1 MRSAKS
7 KKRRL
12 IDATMMFL
20 VLGLSL
26 LLLIY
31 VGYSEAKR
39 TYQQFQLE
47 KLEAQG
53 KIAQNAMESF
63 LRAGLPLR
71 QYVGF
76 STLAGPILE
85 SDPTIAAMTVFDRA
99 GRPVFASGDDSIPL
113 LPIVETDSNNEFE
126 LRMTK
131 EYEQVVLP
139 LRNRFE
145 TVGSLAITMP
155 TSVVEETVQIA
166 FKPLLVVAAFL
177 SVAFALFV
185 SVAEAPI
192 GRGRTPWL
200 QIVYAFTFLG
210 MALLVIVTLINLYQD
225 GATSRVK
232 ALADSLGQRLSII
245 MMINVNID
253 QIDGLDAIFDDYRRL
268 YPDISA
274 AGLIVNNK
282 VHAHT
287 DRDAVGR
294 SWVEDS
300 ANYQYEVD
308 LSRPELG
315 RDVRVAVALPADI
328 VVNRVLRSVKN
339 FAALFVASGFLAGLF
354 LQLAGSVQ
362 QQTTGGKSDET
373 EDPDAPGSGEAARS
387 QRDAALLDLVKPV
400 FFVAVFLEH
409 LNYAFL
415 PQFMHGVVAESGLS
429 SGYAS
434 APFTAYYL
442 CFALA
447 LIPAGHYAQNWSAR
461 PLMYGGLVL
470 AAIGVFAMALPT
482 DFYIVTAARALSGIG
497 QGMLFIGVQSYIL
510 AIASP
515 GGKTRG
521 AAIIVFG
528 FQGGMISGMAIG
540 SLLVTY
546 MGAQGVFTL
555 GGTIATGMALYALT
569 VLPSTAPQ
577 RTVESGI
584 GATFRQLGR
593 DVGQVL
599 RSMHFLQTMF
609 FIGIPA
615 KAVLTG
621 IIIFALPLL
630 LAQKNYAQE
639 DIGQIIMVYAA
650 GVVLASSWVS
660 RLVDRTGKTD
670 TILFWGAVI
679 SGIGLM
685 AIGLI
690 DWDGISGRSDGGL
703 LVTLVLIVGVATVGI
718 AHGFINAPVVTHV
731 ADSELATKIGPTSVT
746 ATYRFLERIGHVAGP
761 MIVGQMF
768 LYWGQSALN
777 LMWIGVAIALLG
789 ILFLSRSTQQ
799 WASTA

>member
-1 MRSAKS
+1 MQQSNPPR
-7 KKRRL
+7 RRL
-12 IDATMMFL
+12 IDATMMFM

-31 VGYSEAKR
+31 VGFSEAKR
-39 TYQQFQLE
+39 TYQQFQIE

-53 KIAQNAMESF
+53 KIVQNAFDSF

-71 QYVGF
+71 QFVGF
-76 STLAGPILE
+76 TALTERILA
-85 SDPTIAAMTVFDRA
+85 SDQSIAAMTAFDRA
-99 GRPVFASGDDSIPL
+99 GNPIFTAGIEGIPL
-113 LPIVETDSNNEFE
+113 LPIVEGGTTEGFE
-126 LRMTK
+126 LRMTDQ
-131 EYEQVVLP
+131 YQQVVLP
-139 LRNRFE
+139 LSNRFE
-145 TVGSLAITMP
+145 TVGSLAVAMP
-155 TSVVEETVQIA
+155 NSVVATRVESA
-166 FKPLLVVAAFL
+166 FEPLLAVAVCL
-177 SVAFALFV
+177 SAAFALFV
-185 SVAEAPI
+185 SLAEAPVT
-192 GRGRTPWL
+192 RGRTPWL
-200 QIVYAFTFLG
+200 QIVYAMTFLG
-210 MALLVIVTLINLYQD
+210 MALFVIGTLVALYSE
-225 GATSRVK
+225 GAQSKAK
-232 ALADSLGQRLSII
+232 ALADSLGQRLSVI
-245 MMINVNID
+245 MTINVNID
-253 QIDGLDAIFDDYRRL
+253 QIDGLDSIFGDYRRL

-274 AGLIVNNK
+274 AGLIVDGV
-282 VHAHT
+282 VHVHT
-287 DRDAVGR
+287 DQSAVKQP
-294 SWVEDS
+294 WVSEP
-300 ANYQYEVD
+300 ATYEYIVD
-308 LSRPELG
+308 LSRPDSG
-315 RDVRVAVALPADI
+315 RSVKLAVALPSD
-328 VVNRVLRSVKN
+328 VVIRRVLRSVKN

-362 QQTTGGKSDET
+362 KQ
-373 EDPDAPGSGEAARS
+373 ASGEVGSETRGAQNDIAT
-387 QRDAALLDLVKPV
+387 LNLVKPV

-415 PQFMHGVVAESGLS
+415 PQFMHEVAAASGLS

-447 LIPAGHYAQNWSAR
+447 LIPAGHYAQNRDAR
-461 PLMYGGLVL
+461 PLMHGGLVL
-470 AAIGVFAMALPT
+470 AAAGVLALAVPV
-482 DFYIVTAARALSGIG
+482 DFYVVTAARALSGIG

-510 AIASP
+510 AMASP

-546 MGAQGVFTL
+546 MGAKGVFVL
-555 GGTIATGMALYALT
+555 GGMIATVMALYALM

-577 RTVESGI
+577 RAVEVGL
-584 GATFRQLGR
+584 GATLRRLGR

-630 LAQKNYAQE
+630 LASKQYQQE

-650 GVVLASSWVS
+650 GVVIASSYVS

-685 AIGLI
+685 AVGLI
-690 DWDGISGRSDGGL
+690 DWEVLNKAGDGKMST
-703 LVTLVLIVGVATVGI
+703 VVLIIGVAIVGI

-731 ADSELATKIGPTSVT
+731 AESELAAKIGAASVT

-761 MIVGQMF
+761 VIVGQLF
-768 LYWGQSALN
+768 FFWGQSAVN
-777 LMWIGVAIALLG
+777 LMWIGVVIAFLG
-789 ILFLSRSTQQ
+789 VLFLARSTQQ
-799 WASTA
+799 WASTT

>member
-7 KKRRL
+7 NRRRL

-31 VGYSEAKR
+31 VGFSEAKR

-63 LRAGLPLR
+63 LRAGLPVR

-76 STLAGPILE
+76 STLAGPILA
-85 SDPTIAAMTVFDRA
+85 SDPTIAAMTVFDRS
-99 GRPVFASGDDSIPL
+99 GRPVFAAGDDTIPL
-113 LPIVETDSNNEFE
+113 LPIAVNAGANTFE
-126 LRMTK
+126 LRMTA

-155 TSVVEETVQIA
+155 TSVVDATVQSA
-166 FKPLLVVAAFL
+166 FKPLLVVAGFL

-185 SVAEAPI
+185 SVAEAPV

-274 AGLIVNNK
+274 AGLIVNNE

-287 DRDAVGR
+287 DSDAVGR
-294 SWVEDS
+294 GWVEDS
-300 ANYQYEVD
+300 ADYKYEVD

-315 RDVRVAVALPADI
+315 RNVRVAVALPADI

-362 QQTTGGKSDET
+362 QTTGGNS
-373 EDPDAPGSGEAARS
+373 EDPNDPGEAADSEAGRT
-387 QRDAALLDLVKPV
+387 QRDSALLDLVKPV

-461 PLMYGGLVL
+461 PLMYGGLIL

-482 DFYIVTAARALSGIG
+482 DFYIVTAARAISGIG

-546 MGAQGVFTL
+546 MGAEGVFTL
-555 GGTIATGMALYALT
+555 GGLIATGMAIYALT

-577 RTVESGI
+577 RTIEGSI
-584 GATFRQLGR
+584 GSTIRQLGR

-650 GVVLASSWVS
+650 GVVLASSWIS

-679 SGIGLM
+679 SGLGLM

-690 DWDGISGRSDGGL
+690 DWEGIAGRDDGGL
-703 LVTLVLIVGVATVGI
+703 LVTLVLIVGVATVGV

-731 ADSELATKIGPTSVT
+731 SDSELATKIGPTSVT

>member
-1 MRSAKS
+1 MNKMPSAKS
-7 KKRRL
+7 NKRRL

-31 VGYSEAKR
+31 VGFSEAKR

-53 KIAQNAMESF
+53 KIAQNELESF
-63 LRAGLPLR
+63 LRYGLPLR
-71 QYVGF
+71 QFAGF
-76 STLAGPILE
+76 TTLAEPILA
-85 SDPTIAAMTVFDRA
+85 SDQTIAAMTVFDRS
-99 GRPVFASGDDSIPL
+99 GRPVFSAGDGSIPL
-113 LPIVETDSNNEFE
+113 LPIAETAGNNTFE

-131 EYEQVVLP
+131 QYEQVVLP

-145 TVGSLAITMP
+145 SVGSLAITMP
-155 TSVVEETVQIA
+155 TSVVTTAVESA
-166 FKPLLVVAAFL
+166 FKPLLVAAASL
-177 SVAFALFV
+177 SAAFALFV
-185 SVAEAPI
+185 MIAQ
-192 GRGRTPWL
+192 GRMTGGRAPWL
-200 QIVYAFTFLG
+200 QIVYALTFLG
-210 MALLVIVTLINLYQD
+210 MAVLVIGTLLKLYND
-225 GATSRVK
+225 GAQSRAQ
-232 ALADSLGQRLSII
+232 ALADALGQRLSII

-253 QIDGLDAIFDDYRRL
+253 QIEGLDAIFDDYRRL

-274 AGLIVNNK
+274 AGLIVNDK

-287 DRDAVGR
+287 DREAVGR
-294 SWVEDS
+294 RWVTDS
-300 ANYQYEVD
+300 ANYEYEVD
-308 LSRPELG
+308 LSRPEVG
-315 RDVRVAVALPADI
+315 RNVRVAVALPADI
-328 VVNRVLRSVKN
+328 VTNRVLRSVKN

-362 QQTTGGKSDET
+362 QQTAGGASDES
-373 EDPDAPGSGEAARS
+373 EDPRESEAIGS
-387 QRDAALLDLVKPV
+387 QRDIALLDLVKPV

-415 PQFMHGVVAESGLS
+415 PQFMHEVVAASGLS

-447 LIPAGHYAQNWSAR
+447 LIPAGHYAQNRSAR

-470 AAIGVFAMALPT
+470 AAIGVFAMAIPT
-482 DFYIVTAARALSGIG
+482 DFYIVTAARAISGIG

-555 GGTIATGMALYALT
+555 GGMIATGMALYAIA
-569 VLPSTAPQ
+569 VLPSTKPDLTIKA
-577 RTVESGI
+577 GI
-584 GATFRQLGR
+584 GATLRRLGR

-621 IIIFALPLL
+621 IIIFAIP
-630 LAQKNYAQE
+630 
-639 DIGQIIMVYAA
+639 
-650 GVVLASSWVS
+650 SCWP
-660 RLVDRTGKTD
+660 RPR
-670 TILFWGAVI
+670 
-679 SGIGLM
+679 
-685 AIGLI
+685 
-690 DWDGISGRSDGGL
+690 RP
-703 LVTLVLIVGVATVGI
+703 
-718 AHGFINAPVVTHV
+718 HRP
-731 ADSELATKIGPTSVT
+731 
-746 ATYRFLERIGHVAGP
+746 
-761 MIVGQMF
+761 
-768 LYWGQSALN
+768 
-777 LMWIGVAIALLG
+777 
-789 ILFLSRSTQQ
+789 
-799 WASTA
+799 

>member
-7 KKRRL
+7 FKRRL
-12 IDATMMFL
+12 IDATMMLL

-26 LLLIY
+26 MLLIY
-31 VGYSEAKR
+31 VGFSEAKR

-53 KIAQNAMESF
+53 KIIQNELESF

-71 QYVGF
+71 QFVGF
-76 STLAGPILE
+76 GTLAGPILE
-85 SDPTIAAMTVFDRA
+85 SDHSIAALTVFDRT
-99 GRPVFASGDDSIPL
+99 GRPIFAAGDDTIPL
-113 LPIVETDSNNEFE
+113 LPIAATAESNTFE

-131 EYEQVVLP
+131 QYEQVVLP

-145 TVGSLAITMP
+145 TVGSLAVTMP
-155 TSVVEETVQIA
+155 TSVVTGTVESA
-166 FKPLLVVAAFL
+166 FKPLLVVAACL
-177 SVAFALFV
+177 SAAFAMFV
-185 SVAEAPI
+185 SIAQAPVTQ
-192 GRGRTPWL
+192 GRTPWL
-200 QIVYAFTFLG
+200 QIVYALIFLG
-210 MALLVIVTLINLYQD
+210 MAVLVIATLVNLYKD
-225 GATSRVK
+225 GATTRAQAV
-232 ALADSLGQRLSII
+232 ADSLGQRLSII
-245 MMINVNID
+245 MMVNINIE
-253 QIDGLDAIFDDYRRL
+253 QIHGLDAIFDDYRRL

-274 AGLIVNNK
+274 AGLIVNGK

-287 DRDAVGR
+287 DRGAAGKP
-294 SWVEDS
+294 WMTDS
-300 ANYQYEVD
+300 DNYEYEVD
-308 LSRPELG
+308 LSRPEAG
-315 RDVRVAVALPADI
+315 RNVKVKVALPAN
-328 VVNRVLRSVKN
+328 VVTNRVLRSVKN

-362 QQTTGGKSDET
+362 QQATGSKAGDLEEPDTTGSPEG
-373 EDPDAPGSGEAARS
+373 GGS
-387 QRDAALLDLVKPV
+387 QRDIALLDLVKPV

-415 PQFMHGVVAESGLS
+415 PQFMHEVVAESGLS

-461 PLMYGGLVL
+461 PLMYGGLIL
-470 AAIGVFAMALPT
+470 AALGVFAMAIPT
-482 DFYIVTAARALSGIG
+482 DFYIVTAARAVSGIG

-521 AAIIVFG
+521 AAMIVFG

-555 GGTIATGMALYALT
+555 GGLIATGMALYAIT
-569 VLPSTAPQ
+569 VLPSTAPR
-577 RTVESGI
+577 RTAEIGM
-584 GATFRQLGR
+584 GATFRRLGR

-630 LAQKNYAQE
+630 LAHKHYAQE

-679 SGIGLM
+679 SGVGLM

-690 DWDGISGRSDGGL
+690 DWEGLNRGDDGGL
-703 LVTLVLIVGVATVGI
+703 LVTMVLIIGVATVGV

-731 ADSELATKIGPTSVT
+731 AESELASKIGPTSVT

>member
-7 KKRRL
+7 NRRRL

-31 VGYSEAKR
+31 VGFSEAKR

-63 LRAGLPLR
+63 LRAGLPVR

-76 STLAGPILE
+76 STLAGPILA
-85 SDPTIAAMTVFDRA
+85 SDPTIAAMTVFDRS
-99 GRPVFASGDDSIPL
+99 GRPVFAAGDDSIPL
-113 LPIVETDSNNEFE
+113 LPIALNAGANTFE
-126 LRMTK
+126 LRMT
-131 EYEQVVLP
+131 EQYEQVVLP

-145 TVGSLAITMP
+145 NVGSLAITMP
-155 TSVVEETVQIA
+155 TSVVDATVQSA
-166 FKPLLVVAAFL
+166 FKPLLVVAGFL

-185 SVAEAPI
+185 SIAEAPV

-274 AGLIVNNK
+274 AGLIVNND

-287 DRDAVGR
+287 DADAVGR
-294 SWVEDS
+294 QWVEDS
-300 ANYQYEVD
+300 ADYKYEVD

-315 RDVRVAVALPADI
+315 RNVRVAVALPADI

-362 QQTTGGKSDET
+362 QTTGGNS
-373 EDPDAPGSGEAARS
+373 EDPDDPQAAEDNEAARS
-387 QRDAALLDLVKPV
+387 QRDSALLDLVKPV

-461 PLMYGGLVL
+461 PLMYGGLIL

-482 DFYIVTAARALSGIG
+482 DFYIVTAARAISGIG

-546 MGAQGVFTL
+546 MGAEGVFTL
-555 GGTIATGMALYALT
+555 GGLIATGMAIYALT

-577 RTVESGI
+577 RSVEGSI
-584 GATFRQLGR
+584 GSTFRQLGR

-650 GVVLASSWVS
+650 GVVLASSWIS

-690 DWDGISGRSDGGL
+690 DWEGIAGRDDGGL
-703 LVTLVLIVGVATVGI
+703 LVTLVLIIGVATVGV

-731 ADSELATKIGPTSVT
+731 SDSELATKIGPTSVT

>member
-31 VGYSEAKR
+31 VGFSEAKR

-76 STLAGPILE
+76 TTLAGPILA

-99 GRPVFASGDDSIPL
+99 GRPVFAAGDDSIPL
-113 LPIVETDSNNEFE
+113 LPIAVNAGDNPFE
-126 LRMTK
+126 LRMTR

-155 TSVVEETVQIA
+155 TSVVDATVQSA
-166 FKPLLVVAAFL
+166 FKPLLVVAGFL

-185 SVAEAPI
+185 SVAEAPV

-282 VHAHT
+282 VHSHT
-287 DRDAVGR
+287 DGDAVGR
-294 SWVEDS
+294 EWVEDS
-300 ANYQYEVD
+300 ADYKYEVD
-308 LSRPELG
+308 LSRPEIG
-315 RDVRVAVALPADI
+315 RNVRVAVALPADI

-362 QQTTGGKSDET
+362 QQTSNAGSDEPEGTPET
-373 EDPDAPGSGEAARS
+373 EASEADRS
-387 QRDAALLDLVKPV
+387 QRDSALLDLVKPV

-461 PLMYGGLVL
+461 PLMYGGLIL

-482 DFYIVTAARALSGIG
+482 DFYIVTAARAISGIG

-546 MGAQGVFTL
+546 MGPLGVFTL
-555 GGTIATGMALYALT
+555 GGMIATGMALYAIT

-577 RTVESGI
+577 RMVESGI
-584 GATFRQLGR
+584 GSTLRQLGR

-690 DWDGISGRSDGGL
+690 DWDGINDHENGGL

-731 ADSELATKIGPTSVT
+731 SDSELATKIGPTSVT

-799 WASTA
+799 WASPA